1 MYNRRWHST
10 PYLFAVNDARA
21 FGDYVGQWGRV
32 MEKGVPTEGW
42 ISINDTE
49 RKIAAVYELSKGEKK
64 SFSRD
69 GGKVKVPVAF
79 DTNDGRMFVF
89 LPSHIA
95 SVKVDAPSAVARG
108 DVVEV
113 TMTVLDEKGNVV
125 PALLPVELRLYDA
138 AGREIDGGGYAC
150 AEGGVAKVS
159 FITNVDDDGGAFRL
173 VCKDRAS
180 GIVTEKSIV
189 VK

>member
-1 MYNRRWHST
+1 
-10 PYLFAVNDARA
+10 
-21 FGDYVGQWGRV
+21 

-64 SFSRD
+64 SFSRED
-69 GGKVKVPVAF
+69 GKVKVPVSF

-89 LPSHIA
+89 LLSPIA
-95 SVKVDAPSAVARG
+95 SVKITAPSAVARG
-108 DVVEV
+108 GVVEV
-113 TMTVLDEKGNVV
+113 TMTVCDVKDNVV

>member
-1 MYNRRWHST
+1 VIARAFALVLVGSSPEIVVYNRRWRST
-10 PYLFAVNDARA
+10 PHLFAVNDART

-95 SVKVDAPSAVARG
+95 SVKVDAPSAVVRG
-108 DVVEV
+108 GMVEV
-113 TMTVLDEKGNVV
+113 TMTGLDVRTRRGASHPLARWE
-125 PALLPVELRLYDA
+125 
-138 AGREIDGGGYAC
+138 GRAPSRPPCIPPLGR
-150 AEGGVAKVS
+150 VAPRRDRRTRNKP
-159 FITNVDDDGGAFRL
+159 T
-173 VCKDRAS
+173 CKE
-180 GIVTEKSIV
+180 T
-189 VK
+189 